1 MLYNYSSAL
10 FLTVRYAYILLI
22 LTVNPI
28 SAFSQNYV
36 PNPSFEEIDT
46 CPSDL
51 NYFEKAVGWR
61 SILNTPDLFNNCSQ
75 GRVSIPTNQFGYQE
89 LKPNSGFSYAGLAS
103 GIGSSG
109 LYNEIIG
116 IKLNETLI
124 SGQRYFLSFDFSS
137 GFNVNGQVN
146 CQCFVNKL
154 GVKFLTHFEDT
165 NNISQTIINNTATLF
180 SDSVLSDTSNWL
192 TFSGSFIADSSY
204 SYLLIGNFFT
214 QDSMTFNCID
224 VSSSISYTYLDNI
237 CLSQNLNDC
246 NGIIADT
253 KLCSFNLFPNPSSGK
268 FSIHSDEQYF
278 NNSIAKV
285 YNSIGELILKQNMKG
300 GENIFDFS
308 NLNSGLYLIVLNECI
323 LKITLY

>member
-1 MLYNYSSAL
+1 M
-10 FLTVRYAYILLI
+10 
-22 LTVNPI
+22 
-28 SAFSQNYV
+28 
-36 PNPSFEEIDT
+36 DT
-46 CPSDL
+46 CPNDL
-51 NYFEKAVGWR
+51 SYLEKAVGWR
-61 SILNTPDLFNNCSQ
+61 SILNTPDLFNKCSQ

-116 IKLNETLI
+116 IKLSETLI

-192 TFSGSFIADSSY
+192 TFSGNFIADSSY

-214 QDSMTFNCID
+214 QDSMTFNCLDI
-224 VSSSISYTYLDNI
+224 SSSISYTYLDNV
-237 CLSQNLNDC
+237 CLSQNLKDC
-246 NGIIADT
+246 NGAIAET
-253 KLCSFNLFPNPSSGK
+253 KLCSLNLSPNPSLGK
-268 FSIHSDEQYF
+268 FSIQGIEINFD
-278 NNSIAKV
+278 NSIAKV
-285 YNSIGELILKQNMKG
+285 YNSIGELIIKQNMKES
-300 GENIFDFS
+300 ENTFDFS
-308 NLNSGLYLIVLNECI
+308 NLKSGLYLIVLNECI
-323 LKITLY
+323 LKIILY